1 MKKLT
6 ASQLIGQRGEFLVAE
21 RAMAIGFA
29 FDVRSRL
36 ETGVDGMLEL
46 RDPKTGRML
55 AQWVG
60 AQVKTTESGTYSRED
75 DRGFDYLLNVAD
87 LEYWRGANIPVIL
100 VLVRLDSNEMYW
112 KVVDPAPSA
121 EQRRVYFDRA
131 ADRFETAAAD
141 RIAALCISRD
151 KLGTYVPPMLEGE
164 NVQINMVRILLPQKI
179 YVAASLF
186 ASGREAAR
194 ELAKFEG
201 HASYDWVIRDRRFI
215 SFRNPEGGPLMEV
228 LDEGSL
234 EEVETAAVALSDD
247 LDDENAF
254 IELLGRT
261 LSIQLDDELSFD
273 RESRALYFRAKG
285 LNRGR
290 KYRYRS
296 LVNETSAEV
305 VSVWRRSKDNEVG
318 SVRHHAFIPRF
329 HRIGDEWL
337 LTVTPTFIFTKDGY
351 RPHYHA
357 SALLAGKKKKEKNG
371 AVRGQFLMWRYL
383 LVASGNPK
391 RDLLSDTGLVRTA
404 TLGFE
409 ALEPIVMPLAVPEE
423 AWKQEDPNADK
434 MEDQEW
440 LL

>member
-1 MKKLT
+1 
-6 ASQLIGQRGEFLVAE
+6 
-21 RAMAIGFA
+21 
-29 FDVRSRL
+29 
-36 ETGVDGMLEL
+36 MLEL

-55 AQWVG
+55 AQWIG
-60 AQVKTTESGTYSRED
+60 AQVKTTECGSYSRED
-75 DRGFDYLLNVAD
+75 ERGFDYLLNSED

-100 VLVRLDSNEMYW
+100 VLVRLDTNEMHW

-121 EQRRVYFDRA
+121 EPRRVHFEKA
-131 ADRFETAAAD
+131 NDRFEAWAAD

-164 NVQINMVRILLPQKI
+164 SVHINMVRILLPEKI
-179 YVAASLF
+179 YAAASLF
-186 ASGREAAR
+186 ESGREAVR
-194 ELAKFEG
+194 EVAKFEG
-201 HASYDWVIRDRRFI
+201 HTSYDWIIRDRRFI
-215 SFRNPEGGPLMEV
+215 SFRNPEGGPLMDV
-228 LDEGSL
+228 LDEGSI
-234 EEVETAAVALSDD
+234 EPIETSAISLSDD

-261 LSIQLDDELSFD
+261 LSVQLDDELSFD

-285 LNRGR
+285 PNRGR

-296 LVNETSAEV
+296 LINETAAEV

-318 SVRHHAFIPRF
+318 SVRHHAFVPRF

-337 LTVTPTFIFTKDGY
+337 LTVTPTFVFTKDGY
-351 RPHYHA
+351 RPHYYA

-371 AVRGQFLMWRYL
+371 AVRGQFLMWRHL
-383 LVASGNPK
+383 LVTSGDPK
-391 RDLLSDTGLVRTA
+391 RDLLFDSQPRQAPVLR
-404 TLGFE
+404 FE

-423 AWKQEDPNADK
+423 AWKQEDPNAQK

>member
-1 MKKLT
+1 MPKLT
-6 ASQLIGQRGEFLVAE
+6 NNQLIGQRGEVLVAE
-21 RAMAIGFA
+21 RAMAMGFA
-29 FDVRSRL
+29 FEVRGRL
-36 ETGVDGMLEL
+36 ETGIDGMLEL
-46 RDPKTGRML
+46 RNPQTGVML
-55 AQWVG
+55 AQWIG

-75 DRGFDYLLNVAD
+75 DRGFDYLLDTNH
-87 LEYWRGANIPVIL
+87 LEYWRTANIPVIL

-112 KVVDPAPSA
+112 KAVDPSPSA
-121 EQRRVYFDRA
+121 EPRRVHFDKA
-131 ADRFETAAAD
+131 TDRVELAAAD
-141 RIAALCISRD
+141 RIAALCIGRD

-164 NVQINMVRILLPQKI
+164 NVHINMVRILLPEKI

-194 ELAKFEG
+194 ELAKFDG
-201 HASYDWVIRDRRFI
+201 YASYDWVIRDRRFI

-228 LDEGSL
+228 FDQGSL
-234 EEVETAAVALSDD
+234 EEVEAGAVALSDD

-261 LSIQLDDELSFD
+261 LSAQLDDVLSFD

-285 LNRGR
+285 INRGR

-296 LVNETSAEV
+296 LVNETTAEV

-318 SVRHHAFIPRF
+318 SVRHHAFVPRF

-337 LTVTPTFIFTKDGY
+337 LTVTPTFIFTKDGF
-351 RPHYHA
+351 RPHYYA

-383 LVASGNPK
+383 LVSSGDPK
-391 RDLLSDTGLVRTA
+391 LDLLSEARSARKPILR
-404 TLGFE
+404 FE
-409 ALEPIVMPLAVPEE
+409 SLEPIVMPLAVPEA
-423 AWKQEDPNADK
+423 AWRREDPNAER

>member
-6 ASQLIGQRGEFLVAE
+6 ANQLTGQRGEFLVAE
-21 RAMAIGFA
+21 RAMAMGFA

-36 ETGVDGMLEL
+36 ETGIDGMLEL

-55 AQWVG
+55 AQWIG
-60 AQVKTTESGTYSRED
+60 AQVKTTGSGSFSRED
-75 DRGFDYLLNVAD
+75 ERGFDYSLNSED

-100 VLVRLDSNEMYW
+100 VLVRLDRNEMYW
-112 KVVDPAPSA
+112 KVVDPARA
-121 EQRRVYFDRA
+121 EPRRIHFEKLN
-131 ADRFETAAAD
+131 DRFEAGAAD

-164 NVQINMVRILLPQKI
+164 NVHINMVRILLPEKM
-179 YVAASLF
+179 YAAASLF
-186 ASGREAAR
+186 GSGREAAR
-194 ELAKFEG
+194 ELAKFDG

-215 SFRNPEGGPLMEV
+215 SFRNPERGPLMDV

-234 EEVETAAVALSDD
+234 EPIDTSSIGLSDD
-247 LDDENAF
+247 IDDENAF

-261 LSIQLDDELSFD
+261 LRAQLDDELSFD

-296 LVNETSAEV
+296 LVNETAADV
-305 VSVWRRSKDNEVG
+305 VSVWRRSKDNEIG
-318 SVRHHAFIPRF
+318 SIRHHAFVPRF

-337 LTVTPTFIFTKDGY
+337 LTVSPTFVFTKDGY
-351 RPHYHA
+351 RPHHHA

-371 AVRGQFLMWRYL
+371 AIRGQFLMWRHL
-383 LVASGNPK
+383 LITSGEPK
-391 RDLLSDTGLVRTA
+391 QDLLSQSRSALSPVLR
-404 TLGFE
+404 FE

-423 AWKQEDPNADK
+423 AWKQEDPNAKK